1 MVTGSGTISHRRVG
15 AVGIEGAGSRIAYDW
30 DGWTAVRW
38 HERRK
43 AGWDAL
49 SRPFAASER

>member
-49 SRPFAASER
+49 SRAFAASER